1 MIKVSRTY
9 EVITPES
16 VEHGEVA
23 ESGFDYQEERVNF
36 RELIG
41 LIQDHPMP
49 SCSHGIPNWTSSYP
63 ETDYRTGAETIYSIH
78 PAQDAISQKYW
89 AKACRIVGITK
100 RG

>member
-16 VEHGEVA
+16 VEHGEAA
-23 ESGFDYQEERVNF
+23 ESGFEYEAESVTF
-36 RELIG
+36 RELIS

-49 SCSHGIPNWTSSYP
+49 SCSHGVPNWTSSYP
-63 ETDYRTGAETIYSIH
+63 RIDYCTGAETTYSIH
-78 PAQDAISQKYW
+78 PAQDAMSRKYW